1 MVCFLAPH
9 TRFLLVDHAL
19 WLLLQGCRCGGCRG
33 GHDSP
38 PPILV
43 GEGGRSYPPHYYLAP
58 QIFKPSY
65 GPVSYNVALWFRIL
79 GYVQLMILLI
89 LSHSSTCLYV
99 VRLTPNNYR
108 YKPVIGEIV
117 FDRSY
122 LEQKINGLRF
132 MSKRAKFKIWDSS
145 KKCQKCN
152 LFVTF
157 NKTVAKKGKWNHN
170 FIGKIF
176 GQNIIY

>member
-1 MVCFLAPH
+1 MQQNTLMLAMCLNVSVIDCCLTHHQVWTLKRIFVGKIGMFLSTSHQISPRWPCSLTLATGLSVRGVP
-9 TRFLLVDHAL
+9 RGS
-19 WLLLQGCRCGGCRG
+19 WLP
-33 GHDSP
+33 P

-99 VRLTPNNYR
+99 
-108 YKPVIGEIV
+108 
-117 FDRSY
+117 
-122 LEQKINGLRF
+122 
-132 MSKRAKFKIWDSS
+132 
-145 KKCQKCN
+145 
-152 LFVTF
+152 
-157 NKTVAKKGKWNHN
+157 
-170 FIGKIF
+170 
-176 GQNIIY
+176 